1 MAKKVKTEAKEKSVK
16 TETRNERIQPELNIG
31 LVGH

>member
-1 MAKKVKTEAKEKSVK
+1 MKKSVK
-16 TETRNERIQPELNIG
+16 KAVKKPAKKKKLSDQPELNIG